1 MNRIQFISKP
11 LTWFVAVLLAAF
23 VAGCGGGG
31 DTATVLN
38 SDKAITSF
46 TIGGTVGVINQ
57 TAKTIALTVPN
68 GTVVTALVPTFTTTG
83 GVVTAGTPAVV
94 QISSTTAN
102 NFTTPKVYVVT
113 AADST
118 TATYTVT
125 VVVAAS
131 GAKAIT
137 TYSLAGVSGV
147 ITGTSISVTMP
158 FGTNVTA
165 LVATFS
171 STGAGVPTIG
181 GVNQVTAATPNNFT
195 TPKAYLVTAADG
207 TSVTYTVT
215 VAVASNSAKALTAY
229 SLAGVNGTITG
240 TAISVTMPFGTSV
253 TALVATFTSTGAG
266 APTIAGVNQLSA
278 STVNNFTT
286 PKAYL
291 VTAADGTSVTY
302 TVTVAVALNSA
313 KALTAFS
320 LVGVNGVITEPAH
333 TITVTMP
340 SGTNVTALVATF
352 TSTGAGVPTIG
363 GVSQNSATT
372 PNNFT
377 TPKAYL
383 VTAADGTSVTY
394 TVTVTVA
401 PAASGPP
408 AINLL
413 SITTNNFVVLAT
425 TGISDANPV
434 LGLITGNIGLSP
446 APGSAITVACSE
458 MQGTSNIHASDA
470 TYAVVGFAG
479 CAVPTSGLVAQ
490 AILDLGT
497 AYTAASDPAT
507 PAGVGA
513 ANLNVLAGVLP
524 AGTNFTPGTYTWG
537 SNVNI
542 NGDITLTGGASDVWV
557 FQVSGNLAIASGAD
571 VPTGVKVVLVGG
583 AVPSNVFWQVAGASV
598 TLGTY
603 STFNG
608 NILTSPSTLIA
619 IQTGAVLHGRALSG
633 TAVTLDGSTV
643 AP

>member
-207 TSVTYTVT
+207 TLVTYTVT

-240 TAISVTMPFGTSV
+240 TAISVTMPFGTNV
-253 TALVATFTSTGAG
+253 TALAATFTSTGAG

>member
-240 TAISVTMPFGTSV
+240 TAISVTMPFGTNV
-253 TALVATFTSTGAG
+253 TALAATFTSTGAG

-583 AVPSNVFWQVAGASV
+583 AVPSNVFWLVAGASV

>member
-102 NFTTPKVYVVT
+102 NFTTPKIYVVT

-253 TALVATFTSTGAG
+253 TALAATFTSTGAG

>member
-240 TAISVTMPFGTSV
+240 TAISVTMPFGTNV
-253 TALVATFTSTGAG
+253 TALAATFTSTGAG